1 MSCIFQINRARLNK
15 AAKIRKTWILVFFI
29 VMKKLHRRFLAFTKV
44 GLNLNLKKI
53 LRDEE
58 IKRELKMVSFS
69 IPKVFHVS
77 VH

>member
-1 MSCIFQINRARLNK
+1 MDISFLYRNE
-15 AAKIRKTWILVFFI
+15 KTSLPFSGVYQSRVKSKF
-29 VMKKLHRRFLAFTKV
+29 
-44 GLNLNLKKI
+44 KKI
-53 LRDEE
+53 VRDEE